1 MKTTDFA
8 KYLNKYLT
16 IHLPNNRGS
25 TPQTIDSYRYAFIL
39 FLTYMDEVQNI
50 SADKIKISDLTYT
63 TVLGFLNW
71 LQEKR
76 GNSASTRNQRQGAIN
91 GFVHFLKYEYPDF
104 IVEYQKI
111 LSIPIKSAPQK
122 EISYLKT
129 DGVKLLVDQVD
140 INSRNGLRDYL
151 ILLLL
156 YTTGIRVSELIQIRV
171 KDLSLSK
178 PYTLL
183 VVHGKGQKSRY
194 VPLLK
199 TTIPHIQKYLNSRGL
214 DKIER
219 VQEHLFKNHMKNPFT
234 RQGINYLINKYANK
248 ARAINSSLIPEDL
261 SPHKMRHTTAMELVN
276 AGVDLIYVRD
286 LLGHV
291 SITTTEVYG
300 KALASNQRRAIEEAS
315 KEVVPPEEA
324 EWDINPNL
332 KDWLK
337 GFNRNNNM

>member
-39 FLTYMDEVQNI
+39 FLTFMDEVQNI
-50 SADKIKISDLTYT
+50 SAEKIKISDMTYT

-76 GNSASTRNQRQGAIN
+76 GNSVSTRNQRQGAIN
-91 GFVHFLKYEYPDF
+91 SFVHFLKYEYPDF
-104 IVEYQKI
+104 MVEYQKI
-111 LSIPIKSAPQK
+111 LSIPIKTASQK

-140 INSRNGLRDYL
+140 INSRNGLRDHL

-156 YTTGIRVSELIQIRV
+156 YTTGVRVSELIQIRV
-171 KDLSLSK
+171 KDMSLSE

-183 VVHGKGQKSRY
+183 VHGKGQKSRY

-199 TTIPHIQKYLNSRGL
+199 TAIPHILKYLKSRGL
-214 DKIER
+214 DKPER
-219 VQEHLFKNHMKNPFT
+219 IQEHLFKNHMKKPFT
-234 RQGINYLINKYANK
+234 RQGINYIINKYANK
-248 ARAINSSLIPEDL
+248 AREIDSSLIPADL

-291 SITTTEVYG
+291 SITTTEIYG
-300 KALASNQRRAIEEAS
+300 KANANQQRRAIEEAS
-315 KEVVPPEEA
+315 KEIVPPEDA
-324 EWDINPNL
+324 EWDSNPNL

-337 GFNRNNNM
+337 SFNRRK